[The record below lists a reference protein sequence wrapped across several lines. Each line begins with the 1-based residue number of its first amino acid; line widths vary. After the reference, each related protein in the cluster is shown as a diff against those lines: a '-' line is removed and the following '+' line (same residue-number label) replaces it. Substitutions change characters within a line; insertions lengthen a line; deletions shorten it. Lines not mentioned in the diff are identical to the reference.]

1 MFAVLSDTHSQSGHE
16 LAGRARGAVDAADA
30 VVHAGDFTTEAA
42 LDAFHDASERLHA
55 VYGNSDTTAV
65 RDRLPESR
73 TVDLGPVRAVVT
85 HRSRS
90 GPTGLR
96 LLARQHGVSLV
107 IRGHT
112 HRPAVESLGGVT
124 VLNPGSH
131 AEPRGNP
138 RAHAEL
144 EPRGDGLDG
153 TLRTRDGGVI
163 EEFRVA
169 AGPEATENE

>member
-16 LAGRARGAVDAADA
+16 LAGRARNAVRDAEA

-55 VYGNSDTTAV
+55 VYGNSDTSAV

-73 TVDLGPVRAVVT
+73 TVELGPVRAVVT

-90 GPTGLR
+90 GATGLR
-96 LLARQHGVSLV
+96 LLARQHGATLV

-112 HRPAVESLGGVT
+112 HRPAVETLGDVT

-144 EPRGDGLDG
+144 EPREDGLDG
-153 TLRTRDGGVI
+153 TIYTREGDVV
-163 EEFRVA
+163 EEFRV
-169 AGPEATENE
+169 E